1 MVGSGFNAKFHL
13 LGFVGVRDA
22 DVLGVWSPNQNNA
35 AETAGIAMKLGV
47 GEAKAYPSI
56 AAMVEDPAID
66 ALWLSGPNFARIEN
80 VEEIVSTIERGKGS
94 LLGIAC
100 EKPLARNVS
109 EAKRVLE
116 LVNRVG
122 LPHGYLENQVFAP
135 PVEVGR
141 TLLWARGAKLTGRPY
156 LARAA
161 EEHSGPHAPWFWQG
175 KLQGGG
181 VLNDM
186 MCHSSLLVQHLLTDP
201 TKPRSLKPKRV
212 TGHIASL
219 KWSRP
224 AYVKKLS
231 GMMGSEVNY
240 DKTPSEDFASVLIE
254 FESEDGHKVLGEATT
269 SWSFVGAGLRL
280 SAELLGPEYSLQWN
294 SLDSGLKLFFS
305 REVQGK
311 AGEDLVEKQNAEVG
325 LMPVVANEAVAY
337 GYEAEDR
344 HFVQC
349 FLNKEKPSLTFDD
362 GFQVVQVLMTAYMS
376 AEQGKT
382 LEFPPAGIDS
392 FLPAVAKGTWKRS
405 EEHTS
410 ELQSLT
416 NLVCRLLLEKKK
428 KNTIRRQPRGRNSS
442 GQSTRPTQS

>member
-1 MVGSGFNAKFHL
+1 MSKRLGIGIVGSGFNAKFHM

-22 DVLGVWSPNQNNA
+22 DILGVWSPNQKNA
-35 AETAGIAMKLGV
+35 AATAGYATKLGV
-47 GEAKAYPSI
+47 GDAKPYPSI
-56 AAMVEDPAID
+56 AAMVEDPAIG
-66 ALWLSGPNFARIEN
+66 AIWLCGPNQARIDN
-80 VEEIVSTIERGKGS
+80 VEEMVSAMDRGKGS
-94 LLGIAC
+94 LLGVAC

-109 EAKRVLE
+109 EAKRVLD

-135 PVEVGR
+135 QVEVGR

-392 FLPAVAKGTWKRS
+392 FLPAVAKGTWK
-405 EEHTS
+405 
-410 ELQSLT
+410 
-416 NLVCRLLLEKKK
+416 
-428 KNTIRRQPRGRNSS
+428 P
-442 GQSTRPTQS
+442 